1 MSTVWE
7 EFGFKANPYGT
18 SQLMPTAEGE
28 RLLVGRS
35 REVRRLHRHW
45 SSMDTHAS
53 VEGSNG
59 VGKTSLVSVAAYTA
73 MMASIDSTGNL
84 IVPLDEIFQLD
95 DDLDTFEYQ
104 VYLAIANGIIRYD
117 SAFQRV
123 GHQIPNVNEIRQWLN
138 APSVKGGGV
147 SGGGFGASRSK
158 SLNTSAGFKD
168 SGFRETVRSWLQM
181 IFPPSSSGSFI
192 GIIDNLELAETSR
205 EARRRLETLRDSVLA
220 IHGVRWVLCGANGII
235 NSSVGS
241 QRLAGRIADP
251 IRVSPIDD
259 ADVKA
264 VVEKRIEE
272 FRIDAGASPP
282 VDPNGFDLL
291 YRIAGR
297 NLRNAFKHAQ
307 DFSMWL
313 ADEYPNA
320 NPWDRWGLLEVWL
333 AYQAEQYEADST
345 SVKPRA
351 WKLFDELVNHGGT
364 LIPSEYEMY
373 GFNSAEAMRYPLKL
387 LEDANLVHSIVDE
400 SDQRR
405 RTTEVTSNG
414 WVVSYKRRGFKDI

>member
-1 MSTVWE
+1 MVD
-7 EFGFKANPYGT
+7 
-18 SQLMPTAEGE
+18 
-28 RLLVGRS
+28 
-35 REVRRLHRHW
+35 
-45 SSMDTHAS
+45 SMDS
-53 VEGSNG
+53 P
-59 VGKTSLVSVAAYTA
+59 
-73 MMASIDSTGNL
+73 GNL
-84 IVPLDEIFQLD
+84 IVPLPEIFQLE

-104 VYLAIANGIIRYD
+104 VYLAIANAIMAYD
-117 SAFQRV
+117 STFQKV

-138 APSVKGGGV
+138 APSVKGGGA
-147 SGGGFGASRSK
+147 SAGGFGASRTK
-158 SLNTSAGFKD
+158 SINTSAGFKD
-168 SGFRETVRSWLQM
+168 SGFRETVRYWLQT

-205 EARRRLETLRDSVLA
+205 EARRRLETLRDSVMS

-251 IRVSPIDD
+251 IRVSPIAD
-259 ADVKA
+259 ADVKI

-272 FRIDAGASPP
+272 FRNDESASPP
-282 VDPNGFDLL
+282 VDPNGFDHL

-313 ADEYPNA
+313 ADEHPDA

-333 AYQAEQYEADST
+333 AFQAEQYEAAST

-351 WKLFDELVNHGGT
+351 WKLFDELISRGGT
-364 LIPSEYEMY
+364 LIPSEYETY

-387 LEDANLVHSIVDE
+387 LEEANLVHSIVDE

-414 WVVSYKRRGFKDI
+414 WLVSYKRRGFKDA